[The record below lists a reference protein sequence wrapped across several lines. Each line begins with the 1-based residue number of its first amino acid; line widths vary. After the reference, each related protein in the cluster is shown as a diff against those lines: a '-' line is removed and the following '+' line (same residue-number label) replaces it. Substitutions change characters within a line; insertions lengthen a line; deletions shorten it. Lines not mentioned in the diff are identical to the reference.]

1 MHLTYKPLHPIII
14 TTNTCL
20 ASKCTIFKPFLY
32 IGIRIFMLLCL
43 FCSEV
48 LSAPNVLRVG
58 TTENIFVE
66 CQDCAQDMTVSIK
79 VLNFPTKTLTL
90 ASTSVNLN
98 RGNNY
103 QAFGKLRV
111 NNHCGQTYS
120 TVFCLTHF

>member
-1 MHLTYKPLHPIII
+1 
-14 TTNTCL
+14 
-20 ASKCTIFKPFLY
+20 
-32 IGIRIFMLLCL
+32 MLLCL
-43 FCSEV
+43 FYSEV

-79 VLNFPTKTLTL
+79 VMNFPTKSITL

-98 RGNNY
+98 QGNNF
-103 QAFGKLRV
+103 QAFGKLKV
-111 NNHCGQTYS
+111 NNLCGQSYS